1 MKTLVKTLVALT
13 AGVVMTATAQANN
26 NYVSNAYVSSESV
39 NPYYADNH
47 TGQAYVGAKGGVY
60 NGYGS
65 KAVEDADDPVA
76 YGVYAG
82 YHFDKSF
89 GVEAEY
95 MKSNAGDYDMDAYG
109 AYGTYRHYF
118 KNNNLNNLY
127 AKGKLGFTN
136 SEISDGVLEGSDISG
151 GVGLGFQATPNI
163 DIEGEYSRIFDDQDT
178 DVNVDALTIGARL
191 KF

>member
-1 MKTLVKTLVALT
+1 MKALVKTLLALT
-13 AGVVMTATAQANN
+13 AGVVMASTAQANN
-26 NYVSNAYVSSESV
+26 NYASNAYVSSESV
-39 NPYYADNH
+39 NPYYADSH

-60 NGYGS
+60 NSYGNS
-65 KAVEDADDPVA
+65 NLDDKDPVA

-95 MKSNAGDYDMDAYG
+95 MKSKSGDYDMDAYG

-118 KNNNLNNLY
+118 KNNNNLY

-151 GVGLGFQATPNI
+151 GIGLGFQAAPNL

-178 DVNVDALTIGARL
+178 EVNVDALTIGARL